1 MKKRRKIKIFKYLV
15 IIGAITMGV
24 QDTVAVKAFSPLND
38 QGYMVTESMSFS
50 YDQGKWRYQGA
61 GNYVYNT
68 ENNSIVYKSQD
79 GSTYETTYF
88 YDEDWNMVRTTWLSY
103 EDGEKDG
110 WEYFYDKN
118 GNKIKDIYYS
128 PGEEPKENQYIYDE
142 NGNVLQEL
150 MYNASGNLSLNWKYE
165 YEIQED
171 VTRVKETWYDGNG
184 QTMGHRESEMT
195 YDSYGNE
202 ISRVDYDENGELD
215 ADIKNEY
222 TYDEEG
228 RIIKKI
234 EHDNLSDTDSMVQI
248 FVYDNNGNNTRSF
261 LYMDDYEEKYAF
273 IYKYEKFEQ

>member
-1 MKKRRKIKIFKYLV
+1 MKKRRKIEIFKYLV
-15 IIGAITMGV
+15 VIGAIALGV

-50 YDQGKWRYQGA
+50 YDQGNWRYQGA
-61 GNYVYNT
+61 GNYVYNA

-79 GSTYETTYF
+79 GSAHEMTYF
-88 YDEDWNMVRTTWLSY
+88 YDEDWNMVRETWLSY

-118 GNKIKDIYYS
+118 GNRIKEISYS
-128 PGEEPKENQYIYDE
+128 PGEEPDETQYIYDE
-142 NGNVLQEL
+142 NGNVLQSL
-150 MYNASGNLSLNWKYE
+150 ATDSSGNLSLNWKCE

-184 QTMGHRESEMT
+184 QTMGHTESEMT

-202 ISRVDYDENGELD
+202 ISRVDYDENGEID

-228 RIIKKI
+228 RIIKEI
-234 EHDNLSDTDSMVQI
+234 EHDNLSDTDSCI
-248 FVYDNNGNNTRSF
+248 
-261 LYMDDYEEKYAF
+261 
-273 IYKYEKFEQ
+273 